1 MGTRYGDNTKEPSPC
16 VFQYIEAF
24 FNHMRVEKSAS
35 NFTLSSYK
43 TDLSQFFVFLSQ
55 KKGINPEEVGVELI
69 NHNSVRQYLAQMQEK
84 GLSRATMARK
94 LAALRSFI
102 KFLCREN
109 ILADNPIAAVSTPK
123 QERKLPRFLY
133 TREIDLLMNAPDL
146 STAAGKRDR
155 AILETLYASG
165 LRVSELTNLDKLA
178 IDFSENYIK
187 VLGKGGKERMVPLG
201 SRARE
206 ALLLYLQQGRAYL
219 EAEGQ
224 ASPALF
230 LNKNG
235 QRLSPRSI
243 RNIINKYVET
253 MAINQRVSP
262 HTLRHSF
269 ATHLLNNGADLRS
282 VQELLGHVKLST
294 TQIYTHLSREK
305 IKDIHR
311 QTHPRR

>member
-1 MGTRYGDNTKEPSPC
+1 
-16 VFQYIEAF
+16 
-24 FNHMRVEKSAS
+24 MRVEKNAS
-35 NFTLSSYK
+35 NFTLLSYK
-43 TDLSQFFVFLSQ
+43 TDLSQFFAFLSQ

-69 NHNSVRQYLAQMQEK
+69 SHNSVRKYLAQMQEK

-178 IDFSENYIK
+178 IDFGEDYIK

-201 SRARE
+201 SRAKE

-219 EAEGQ
+219 EAKGQ

-235 QRLSPRSI
+235 QRLSTRSI

-305 IKDIHR
+305 IKDIHQ